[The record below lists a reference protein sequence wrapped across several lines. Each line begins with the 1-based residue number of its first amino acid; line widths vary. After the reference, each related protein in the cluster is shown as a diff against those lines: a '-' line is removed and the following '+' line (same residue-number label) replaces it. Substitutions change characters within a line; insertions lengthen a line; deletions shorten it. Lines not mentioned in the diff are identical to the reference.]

1 MRQKHIWIAALAFIL
16 IATSCK
22 KTNTNSWT
30 FEGVTYT
37 TDVVNI
43 SNNIVVAYNNG
54 SQSYL
59 SFTFNTMPTS
69 SGAYRVVNTGY
80 PLPGQVNIVFAN
92 LTGSSYRSS
101 GLDSINAAVT
111 FNNGKMGI
119 SVNNLWMVSYTD
131 SAKISANISQ

>member
-1 MRQKHIWIAALAFIL
+1 MRQKYIWIAALAFIL

-59 SFTFNTMPTS
+59 SFTFNTMPTA
-69 SGAYRVVNTGY
+69 SGLYRVVNTGY
-80 PLPGQVNIVFAN
+80 PAPGQVNIVFAN

-101 GLDSINAAVT
+101 ALDSINAAVT